1 MKIDS
6 IIPNYS
12 YLTCSSVSDTL
23 GDSVASN
30 TSNSLSEM
38 FVQSLKQKQFP
49 MYSIL
54 LVKIKH
60 KWEALDLKLTVILPE
75 PNQGASLGT
84 TYLHRLTSVHGY
96 HIHRLPSESM
106 DITFTGYPVCPWIS
120 PSQVTQ
126 CVHGYHLQT
135 LYELLGSNQTVALY
149 NCRASLLFSLK

>member
-96 HIHRLPSESM
+96 HIHRLPSVSM
-106 DITFTGYPVCPWIS
+106 DTSLRGYPVCPWIS